1 MNSFLLALRFLTII
15 PLGRRQEINS
25 ASVAA
30 AGKYYPLVGYIFGGL
45 VWVFF
50 YGVDLLFPSSVSIGL
65 VVVFWVIL
73 TGALHL
79 DGLADCLDGLYGGT
93 DQEGR
98 LRIMKDVHVGTMGI
112 VGLILLLG
120 IKYLALKEIL
130 AFPSLWLWV
139 IIIPMLSRWT
149 PIFLCFLFPYAR
161 PSGGL
166 GEALVQGTGKKELFW
181 ATLLAW
187 GPALMVAKIHGLGL
201 ILVALF
207 WSLICGWFFLKK
219 LGGITGDV
227 MGAVIETTEVWGM
240 LYVLGVTTHV

>member
-1 MNSFLLALRFLTII
+1 MSSFLLAFRFLTII
-15 PLGRRQEINS
+15 PWGHGQEINS
-25 ASVAA
+25 DSVAA
-30 AGKYYPLVGYIFGGL
+30 AGKYYPLVGFVIGGVLWLFFNGVNLIFPISISTGL
-45 VWVFF
+45 
-50 YGVDLLFPSSVSIGL
+50 L
-65 VVVFWVIL
+65 VAFWVVL

-98 LRIMKDVHVGTMGI
+98 LRIMRDVHVGTMGI

-130 AFPSLWLWV
+130 VFPSLWLWV

-166 GEALVQGTGKKELFW
+166 GEALVQGTGKRELFW